1 MILHIKENNGANPF
15 VMYNEDKE
23 AIKKEI
29 YKCLKYDA
37 KRLVNAEFLIFNSV
51 GGWSIRNTTYG
62 KWQVTKGLIVGGI
75 YERLGDAINKM
86 IKLNGGN
93 KNEHL

>member
-1 MILHIKENNGANPF
+1 MILHIKENNDANPF
-15 VMYNEDKE
+15 VMYTEDKE

-29 YKCLKYDA
+29 YKWLNHDS
-37 KRLVNAEFLIFNSV
+37 KRLLNAEFLIFDAV
-51 GGWSIRNTTYG
+51 GRWNVRNTTYG
-62 KWQVTKGLIVGGI
+62 KWQVTKGLTVGGI

-93 KNEHL
+93 